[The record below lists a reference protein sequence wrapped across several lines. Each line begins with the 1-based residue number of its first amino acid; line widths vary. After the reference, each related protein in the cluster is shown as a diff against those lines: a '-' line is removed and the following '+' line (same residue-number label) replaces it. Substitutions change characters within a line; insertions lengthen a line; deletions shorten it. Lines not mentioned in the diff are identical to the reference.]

1 MGLDSISKKIGAFFH
16 SIIEDPEEKVEEI
29 PTEPADD
36 AMLVRTIN
44 LTKKQEGVVD
54 LFKKHEHALEL
65 YKSTEISKLQAEI
78 ERTEFRKKSL
88 LSVLE
93 YEKTQIEEERRD
105 LFADIGVLTYE
116 MSLSGGKNY
125 DFSNHFSC
133 IKNLEGK
140 NTEKEEKIIEFVKR
154 YDEEIEILQMSIA
167 LQETIHSE
175 LNPEEKIPV
184 MVICGTCNQ
193 TVLDHKFCSNCGSS
207 LSEENRENMIRKPF
221 IEEEI
226 NGKKEVEIKI
236 TVEKESESKN
246 EISSVSLEKEVTVEE
261 KKEEKTEEKPL
272 EIFPDDKLHQE
283 DTINEDEVIVEVEI
297 EEEDKEESK
306 EEKSVSSNS

>member
-1 MGLDSISKKIGAFFH
+1 MSLDSFSKKIGAFFH
-16 SIIEDPEEKVEEI
+16 SIIEDPEEKVEEA
-29 PTEPADD
+29 PLEPVED

-93 YEKTQIEEERRD
+93 YEKTQIEDERRD

-125 DFSNHFSC
+125 DFSNHFTC

-140 NTEKEEKIIEFVKR
+140 TSEKEEKIVEFVKR

-175 LNPEEKIPV
+175 LNPEENIPV
-184 MVICGTCNQ
+184 MVICATCNQ
-193 TVLDHKFCSNCGSS
+193 TVLEHKFCSHCGNS
-207 LSEENRENMIRKPF
+207 LTEENTENLIRKPKNNG
-221 IEEEI
+221 EI
-226 NGKKEVEIKI
+226 IPKVDVELNLP
-236 TVEKESESKN
+236 VEKETETA
-246 EISSVSLEKEVTVEE
+246 SVSLEKDSTEKAETEDKKD
-261 KKEEKTEEKPL
+261 KKEESSENKPL
-272 EIFPDDKLHQE
+272 EIFPDEKLNL
-283 DTINEDEVIVEVEI
+283 DTVVVEVEV
-297 EEEDKEESK
+297 EEEETKETSTPPHT
-306 EEKSVSSNS
+306 